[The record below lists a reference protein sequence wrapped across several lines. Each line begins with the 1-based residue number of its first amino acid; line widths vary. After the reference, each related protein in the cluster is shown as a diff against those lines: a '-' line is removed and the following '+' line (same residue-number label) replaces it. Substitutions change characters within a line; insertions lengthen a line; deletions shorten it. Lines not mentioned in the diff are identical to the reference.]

1 MLHRGLA
8 PAALNRGFNGKF
20 PGTLLLF
27 SFFAEEGCYIHASR
41 RLIPFFRLHYITP
54 QVTNIENQ
62 RKVYFIKYPERPMP
76 EIGKPLFSLGQGGVE
91 PGILNLAKTGLL
103 NNILDV
109 FFSSVDELTA

>member
-1 MLHRGLA
+1 
-8 PAALNRGFNGKF
+8 
-20 PGTLLLF
+20 
-27 SFFAEEGCYIHASR
+27 
-41 RLIPFFRLHYITP
+41 
-54 QVTNIENQ
+54 
-62 RKVYFIKYPERPMP
+62 MP